1 MVSIEFDDPIWLAF
15 GSLSVEPQVPTCR
28 HCGVSGEKTCLLE
41 GAMVCTACHSVV
53 GRQIDY
59 GAEWRYYGVEYRRS
73 CNPARCCPPMTTT
86 RTNKN
91 AHEVQ
96 VQLLGSIVSRGP
108 RRNAS
113 RWYRKTEAMSALVRS
128 RNLEEL
134 NLAGDREATYISDD
148 GVADDGV
155 AGDGVADD
163 GVADDGVAYCHIK
176 VARRILEGVRGH
188 ARP

>member
-1 MVSIEFDDPIWLAF
+1 MRKADSVDEIKRPLAA
-15 GSLSVEPQVPTCR
+15 SPP
-28 HCGVSGEKTCLLE
+28 
-41 GAMVCTACHSVV
+41 
-53 GRQIDY
+53 
-59 GAEWRYYGVEYRRS
+59 
-73 CNPARCCPPMTTT
+73 PARTL
-86 RTNKN
+86 
-91 AHEVQ
+91 V
-96 VQLLGSIVSRGP
+96 
-108 RRNAS
+108 AS
-113 RWYRKTEAMSALVRS
+113 NRPSMSALVRS

-163 GVADDGVAYCHIK
+163 GVAYCHIK